1 MSDKDEGRGSLTE
14 QGFPTTLVPAPP
26 LQIHQ
31 EVSGS
36 FYESLHRQ
44 PAAPSECPDDCARG
58 IKTLLARVNLDRHA
72 IFQSASELSVAEVS
86 GAVPWCMCCETAAW
100 MMSGAC

>member
-1 MSDKDEGRGSLTE
+1 MIVLG
-14 QGFPTTLVPAPP
+14 
-26 LQIHQ
+26 
-31 EVSGS
+31 
-36 FYESLHRQ
+36 
-44 PAAPSECPDDCARG
+44 G